1 MKKAMFPVLWV
12 SALGLLPIFAADPSM
27 QPLSDITGRQKH
39 RERSRI
45 LVDLDGDGIRDM
57 LLSNPLTAGNSG
69 LDWDVYLQREG
80 DYHRIGNLWA
90 HSKAVSFERPA
101 GDVHAG
107 VIARVWVYIR
117 GGVGKG
123 AFGYYHVKESSIEEL
138 KSLEIAPD
146 PDNGGIGA
154 NIYAATFRKSPIP
167 FELETSTTA
176 DDGKVSWAV
185 DAK

>member
-12 SALGLLPIFAADPSM
+12 SALGLFPIFAIDPST
-27 QPLSDITGRQKH
+27 QPLSDITGQQKY

-45 LVDLDGDGIRDM
+45 LVDLNGDGAKDL

-69 LDWDVYLQREG
+69 VDWEVYLQREG
-80 DYHRIGNLWA
+80 DYHKIGNLWA

-107 VIARVWVYIR
+107 VIARAWVYIR
-117 GGVGKG
+117 GGAGKG
-123 AFGYYHVKESSIEEL
+123 AFGYYLLKESSIDEL

-146 PDNGGIGA
+146 LDNGGIGA
-154 NIYAATFRKSPIP
+154 NIYTATFEKSPIP
-167 FELETSTTA
+167 FELETSTTTE
-176 DDGKVSWAV
+176 DGKVSWAAT
-185 DAK
+185 AK